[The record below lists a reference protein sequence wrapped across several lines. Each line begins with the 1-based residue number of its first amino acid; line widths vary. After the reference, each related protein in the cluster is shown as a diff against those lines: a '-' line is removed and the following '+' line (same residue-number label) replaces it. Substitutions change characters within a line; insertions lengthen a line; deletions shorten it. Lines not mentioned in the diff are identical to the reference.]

1 MHRIAICMA
10 LLTGLLCGPQLAAKP
25 SPQFVLT
32 FDDLP
37 AHGPWPVGE
46 TPESVSNRMLAA
58 LKAARIRHAYGFING
73 EAASR
78 DPALAKI
85 LKDWTAA
92 GHELHNHG
100 WSHQA
105 LETLD
110 ATRFRNEL
118 LRNEAFIPAGTPRI
132 FRFPY
137 LDTARDTA
145 LRDDARAILAR
156 HGYSIAPDD
165 FGAPDW
171 AYNQAWVRCL
181 AAADTPA
188 LARLEAAFL
197 AHLRDSAARARA
209 AAKAHYGRD
218 IPYVLL
224 LHASAFTAH
233 MLPQALAILRAE
245 GFTGTSLHKALADPA
260 NAASANPRLPFASAS
275 LFTRTGERDAEPPF
289 ALDNN
294 CPAR

>member
-1 MHRIAICMA
+1 MRRIALCMA
-10 LLTGLLCGPQLAAKP
+10 LLLSFLCSPSLAAK
-25 SPQFVLT
+25 SQPQFVLT

-37 AHGPWPVGE
+37 SHGPWPVGE
-46 TPESVSNRMLAA
+46 TPETVSNRLLAA
-58 LKAARIRHAYGFING
+58 LKAAHIRHAYGFING
-73 EAASR
+73 ASAAR
-78 DPALAKI
+78 DPALAQI

-92 GHELHNHG
+92 GYELRNHG

-105 LETLD
+105 LDTLD
-110 ATRFRNEL
+110 AARFRDEL
-118 LRNEAFIPAGTPRI
+118 LRNEAFIPAGAPKV

-145 LRDDARAILAR
+145 LRDAARTILAEQ
-156 HGYSIAPDD
+156 GYAVAPDD

-171 AYNQAWVRCL
+171 AYNQAWVRCR
-181 AAADTPA
+181 AAGDTPA

-197 AHLRDSAARARA
+197 AQLKDSAARARA
-209 AAKAHYGRD
+209 AAKTHYGRD

-224 LHASAFTAH
+224 LHSSAFTAH
-233 MLPQALAILRAE
+233 MLPQALEMLRAE
-245 GFTGTSLHKALADPA
+245 GFTNTSLSEALADPA
-260 NAASANPRLPFASAS
+260 NAASADPRLPFASAS